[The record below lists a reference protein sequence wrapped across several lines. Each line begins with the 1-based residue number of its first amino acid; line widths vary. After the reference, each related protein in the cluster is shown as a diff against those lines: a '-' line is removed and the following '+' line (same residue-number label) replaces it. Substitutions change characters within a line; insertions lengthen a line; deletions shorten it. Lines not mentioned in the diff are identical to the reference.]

1 MQRQQ
6 PQRLLIS
13 FCIPEDA
20 QIGLIQRLVEAGAT
34 DLDFGVELKM
44 PHTKNQPRQLPNPNQ
59 LLLPGPKQRKK
70 SQQPTHPAHKKRRK
84 QRGLRGSRTPTL
96 LMKLRDKYQR
106 GTFYKAELKQTF
118 TESGLA
124 VKGFDNWIHRAVKS
138 TKIIKR
144 VKDKYA
150 LNVDFDALAELGER
164 QS

>member
-1 MQRQQ
+1 
-6 PQRLLIS
+6 
-13 FCIPEDA
+13 
-20 QIGLIQRLVEAGAT
+20 
-34 DLDFGVELKM
+34 
-44 PHTKNQPRQLPNPNQ
+44 
-59 LLLPGPKQRKK
+59 
-70 SQQPTHPAHKKRRK
+70 
-84 QRGLRGSRTPTL
+84 
-96 LMKLRDKYQR
+96 MKLRDKYQR